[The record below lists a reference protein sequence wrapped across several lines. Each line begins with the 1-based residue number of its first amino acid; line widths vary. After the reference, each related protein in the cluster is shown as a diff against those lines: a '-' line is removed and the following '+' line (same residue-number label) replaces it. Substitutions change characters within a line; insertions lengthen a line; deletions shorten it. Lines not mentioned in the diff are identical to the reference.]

1 MFENNEHDYDPER
14 PEGAK
19 FARAIDTDPMRHLK
33 DPTPDLKAVAP
44 SKLDST
50 AIVSRHTALI
60 SHFFTELEIQ
70 NSNRR
75 RRAEYESF
83 YDGWGQWDPDDKE
96 VLNYRGQVPLT
107 FNVSATSV
115 NWLLGTERRG
125 RTDFRLLAR
134 RKEGTKAAEHKTS
147 IMKYLSDV
155 NRSEFGISRAFKDST
170 ITGLGWLESGV
181 QDADNREPVYDRY
194 ESWRNMI
201 HDSRATEDDLSDA
214 RYLFRVRWTDVDT
227 ACALFPDRK
236 AMIMASAQDTFDY
249 FSGLGGGLDD
259 PMDEKEEQLDDAG
272 LTSATLAPY
281 NCASS
286 HQQVRLIKCWLRIP
300 ESEKWMSNLS
310 SS

>member
-14 PEGAK
+14 PECAK

-33 DPTPDLKAVAP
+33 DPAPDLKAVAP
-44 SKLDST
+44 SKLDSPQ
-50 AIVSRHTALI
+50 IKNRHTSLI

-83 YDGWGQWDPDDKE
+83 YDGWGQWAEEDKE
-96 VLNYRGQVPLT
+96 ILEGRGQVPLT

-227 ACALFPDRK
+227 ACAHFHDRK
-236 AMIMASAQDTFDY
+236 SMIMASAQDTFDY

-272 LTSATLAPY
+272 LTSATLAPL
-281 NCASS
+281 NGSGTRRR
-286 HQQVRLIKCWLRIP
+286 VRLIECWYRIP
-300 ESEKWMSNLS
+300 ENEMQMSTPPNS
-310 SS
+310 